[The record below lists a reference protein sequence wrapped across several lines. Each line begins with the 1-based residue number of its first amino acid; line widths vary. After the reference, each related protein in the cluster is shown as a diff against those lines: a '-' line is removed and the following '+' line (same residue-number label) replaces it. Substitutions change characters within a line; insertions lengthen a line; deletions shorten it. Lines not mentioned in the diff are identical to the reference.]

1 MFKSL
6 IFQLFTIW
14 VYILFCCGILWC
26 KILNLFVN
34 MEWAIK
40 LLYLAM
46 NLICENVIKIEENW
60 MNKYICSRHCAKVN
74 EEDDDTES
82 FDDFIKKIK
91 NDTNQNYAHM
101 NPNINYSNNNNNN
114 SINPATQIPLQ
125 TTNNFSNNNVNL
137 PNNIVNNSIHGNINS
152 AHISTLKFPNPNG
165 NTNSY
170 LNNNNNSN
178 NYNDAQ
184 RMQYHSNSTADEIDH
199 DKIKRL
205 IDKMYMKSIIEENED
220 DPDADA
226 ITNKAS
232 MFSRR
237 SKERDGR
244 QIIFSRGVREVE
256 NNVPEPNY

>member
-14 VYILFCCGILWC
+14 VYILFCCGLLWC

-60 MNKYICSRHCAKVN
+60 MNKFICSKHCAKVN
-74 EEDDDTES
+74 EDDDDTES

-91 NDTNQNYAHM
+91 SDTNQNFAHM
-101 NPNINYSNNNNNN
+101 NPNINFNNNPNQSN
-114 SINPATQIPLQ
+114 QIPPQ
-125 TTNNFSNNNVNL
+125 TTNNFSTNNTNNNNSL
-137 PNNIVNNSIHGNINS
+137 QNNNSNYGNVNS
-152 AHISTLKFPNPNG
+152 AHISTLNFPNPNG
-165 NTNSY
+165 NTNFQ
-170 LNNNNNSN
+170 SN
-178 NYNDAQ
+178 VNYNDGQ
-184 RMQYHSNSTADEIDH
+184 RSQYHSNSVADEIDH
-199 DKIKRL
+199 EKIKRL